1 VTRNVLLA
9 TLCVIAPLRLSAQA
23 DLGAVASAAADAW
36 RAHSFGA
43 MVQGG
48 RIQVTLP
55 GVAPSTPV
63 APDQAA
69 ALLQSYVRGAVEVEV
84 RVVNSSL
91 VGSDAA
97 FVELTRRYRQAGS
110 QEVRSETILLAYRRR
125 PLTPA
130 PEGATPPSP
139 PSGTGGWVLTEVRAA
154 GRG

>member
-1 VTRNVLLA
+1 MTRHLLLA
-9 TLCVIAPLRLSAQA
+9 AFCVAVPLGLSAQG
-23 DLGAVASAAADAW
+23 DLSSVSNAAADAW
-36 RAHSFGA
+36 RSHSFAA

-69 ALLQSYVRGAVEVEV
+69 ALLQSYVRGAEEVEV
-84 RVVNSSL
+84 QVVNASQ

-97 FVELTRRYRQAGS
+97 FVELARRYRQAGS
-110 QEVRSETILLAYRRR
+110 QEIRSETILLAYRRR
-125 PLTPA
+125 PLTPP
-130 PEGATPPSP
+130 PEGGTPPSP
-139 PSGTGGWVLTEVRAA
+139 PAVQGGWVLTEVRAA

>member
-1 VTRNVLLA
+1 MIRRLFLV
-9 TLCVIAPLRLSAQA
+9 TLCVIAPLRLSAQG
-23 DLGAVASAAADAW
+23 DLSSVSAAAADAW
-36 RAHSFGA
+36 RSHSFGA

-63 APDQAA
+63 APDQAE

-84 RVVNSSL
+84 RVANASQ

-97 FVELTRRYRQAGS
+97 FVELARRYRQAGS
-110 QEVRSETILLAYRRR
+110 QEIRSESILLAYRRR
-125 PLTPA
+125 PLTPS
-130 PEGATPPSP
+130 PEGVTPPSP

>member
-1 VTRNVLLA
+1 MSRALILA
-9 TLCVIAPLRLSAQA
+9 TLCVTLPLRLGAQG
-23 DLGAVASAAADAW
+23 DLSSVSSAAADAW
-36 RAHSFGA
+36 RSHSFAA

-63 APDQAA
+63 APDQAE

-84 RVVNSSL
+84 RVANASQ

-97 FVELTRRYRQAGS
+97 FVELARRYRQAGS
-110 QEVRSETILLAYRRR
+110 QEIRSESILLAYRRR
-125 PLTPA
+125 PLTPSR
-130 PEGATPPSP
+130 EGVTPPTP
-139 PSGTGGWVLTEVRAA
+139 PVDQGGWVLTEVRAA